1 MGLTISM
8 YNDINKTTVIKQNLP
23 SDTNVKLII
32 NNNNVHRP
40 YFTMK
45 KIVC

>member
-1 MGLTISM
+1 M
-8 YNDINKTTVIKQNLP
+8 YNDINKTTVIKQNHP

-32 NNNNVHRP
+32 NNNNYVHRP